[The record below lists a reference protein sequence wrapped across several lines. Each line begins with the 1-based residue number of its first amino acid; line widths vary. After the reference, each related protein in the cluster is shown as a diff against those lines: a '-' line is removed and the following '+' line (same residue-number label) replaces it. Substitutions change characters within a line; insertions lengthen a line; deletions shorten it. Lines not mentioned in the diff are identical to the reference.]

1 MDEEKSNVA
10 EEEAPYEG
18 WGAEQPDAPE
28 AVELEPE
35 APEGS
40 DEFGATP
47 FTWNLPAPVKP
58 KKQRRSG
65 RFFAAMLAAAI
76 VGAASGGAVAYKI
89 ASDKGPT
96 STAFAPALS
105 GKAVSR
111 PADGTIASIVE
122 NIRPSIVA
130 VRTETVKRN
139 LFFEAV
145 PAEGA
150 GTGII
155 LDTSGRILTNAHV
168 VENAQKIEV
177 LLSDGRKVDATVLG
191 RDPNSDIAVIKIEAP
206 DLKPAPIGNSDA
218 LHVGDGVIAVGHA
231 LALPGGPTVTEG
243 IVSALDR
250 SIEEPNGVL
259 LEHLIQTDAAIN
271 PGNSGGALLD
281 IAGNVIGMNTAIA
294 SSAQNIGF
302 AIAITSARSVVDQ
315 LIRSGSVTRP
325 LLGVNMV
332 KVTPEVATQYD
343 LLVKEGA
350 LVVQVV
356 KGSAAALVGI
366 EPGDVIIE
374 ADGKK
379 VTGPDDVK
387 SVIADKK
394 VGDPVKITVQ
404 RGKDQIQMKP
414 VLAAHSN

>member
-1 MDEEKSNVA
+1 MDEEKSGVT
-10 EEEAPYEG
+10 EEEAPYQG
-18 WGAEQPDAPE
+18 WGSEPGEAPEEIGPGPDAP
-28 AVELEPE
+28 
-35 APEGS
+35 GS
-40 DEFGATP
+40 GEFPTTP

-58 KKQRRSG
+58 KTQRRGG

-76 VGAASGGAVAYKI
+76 VGAVSGGAVAYKI
-89 ASDKGPT
+89 ASDRGT
-96 STAFAPALS
+96 GTTFAPALS
-105 GKAVSR
+105 GKAVSK

-130 VRTETVKRN
+130 VRSETVQRN

-177 LLSDGRKVDATVLG
+177 LLSDGRKVVATVLG
-191 RDPNSDIAVIKIEAP
+191 RDPSSDIAVIKIDAP
-206 DLKPAPIGNSDA
+206 DLKPAPIGNSDD

-302 AIAITSARSVVDQ
+302 AIAITPARSVVDQ

-332 KVTPEVATQYD
+332 KVTPEVAKQYD
-343 LLVKEGA
+343 LQVKEGA

-374 ADGKK
+374 ADG
-379 VTGPDDVK
+379 
-387 SVIADKK
+387 
-394 VGDPVKITVQ
+394 
-404 RGKDQIQMKP
+404 
-414 VLAAHSN
+414 